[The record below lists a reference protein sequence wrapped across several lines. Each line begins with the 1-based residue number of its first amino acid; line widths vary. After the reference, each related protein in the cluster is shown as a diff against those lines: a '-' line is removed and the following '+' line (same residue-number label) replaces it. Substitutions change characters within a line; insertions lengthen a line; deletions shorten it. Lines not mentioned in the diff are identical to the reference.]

1 MSKSDFPNLE
11 VNGRIFPSWI
21 LQNFKKYYLEEIKRE
36 AGADPCAVKEENI
49 ALRKY
54 QEFVSKFM
62 DYRSPYKSVMLYHG
76 LGSGKT
82 ITTINIYMSLY
93 NFSSLW
99 NVFILIKATLK
110 NTPWISD
117 LNKWLTQDEKT
128 KKDMKSNIKFIHYD
142 SPFADRDFIEAVRSV
157 DASKKSLF
165 IIDEAHNFINN
176 VYNNV
181 TGQTGRRASSIYDY
195 MVREKKDND
204 ETRIILISATPII
217 NNPFE
222 LALIFNLLRPGIF
235 PNSELKFEEKYVS
248 TGKIK
253 QLNPA
258 TKNMFQRRIL
268 GLASFYIGETPDLYA
283 KKRVLTKEVIMSDY
297 QTDIYNSFEFIEK
310 QMEIRRM
317 QNRSEEGSFMSYT
330 RQSSNFVFPVINDK
344 VNGEKRPRPNQ
355 FKLADIDAAKI
366 AEGKTEEFKES
377 LKDMETIKAVDL
389 YKKTLDDFIL
399 STDKYF
405 MQKNAEDIK
414 RKHTIQDDIKIFKE
428 KYKFKYRKF
437 MDEHKNKSSLLTA
450 LYDCS
455 CKMTAILF
463 YGLRSK
469 GPILVYS
476 QFVSAEGLQMFKIY
490 LKQLDYNS
498 YGEGDDYYQFLEY
511 HGGIDD
517 VKRKKTIEIFNQIEN
532 VDGKLVK
539 YILIAPAGSE
549 GISLRNIRQIHI
561 MEPFWNETRIMQLI
575 GRAIRQCYHKDL
587 PLEERTV
594 DVFRYK
600 SIKNSGESTVDEKI
614 EDLARRKQILID
626 SFLMTVKEAAI
637 DCKLFEN
644 HNMMSS
650 KYQCFQFNESSL
662 FDQQIGPAYNED
674 MYYDSKLNNGLNAMN
689 SEIKTVKVIKI
700 MGIKVLRTESSGEG
714 VNQKPE
720 NYWFNP
726 NTRIVYD
733 FDLDFPIGRV
743 KLDDDDLP
751 KKAMINDESYYII
764 EEIIDIPKTRIV

>member
-1 MSKSDFPNLE
+1 MSKTDFLNLE
-11 VNGRIFPSWI
+11 VNGRLFPSWI
-21 LQNFKKYYLEEIKRE
+21 LQNFKKYYLEEIKR
-36 AGADPCAVKEENI
+36 AIGSDPCAVAEEKQT
-49 ALRKY
+49 LRKY

-82 ITTINIYMSLY
+82 ATAIATYNALY

-99 NVFILIKATLK
+99 NVFILIKATLENK
-110 NTPWISD
+110 PWIED
-117 LNKWLTQDEKT
+117 LNRWLNQDEKI
-128 KKDMKSNIKFIHYD
+128 KKEMRSNVKFIHYD

-253 QLNPA
+253 QLNPSA
-258 TKNMFQRRIL
+258 KNMFQRRIL

-283 KKRVLTKEVIMSDY
+283 KKRLIQKEVVMSDY

-330 RQSSNFVFPVINDK
+330 RQSSNFVFPTINDK
-344 VNGEKRPRPNQ
+344 INGERRPRPNQ

-366 AEGKTEEFKES
+366 MEGKTDEFKES
-377 LKDMETIKAVDL
+377 IKDMETIKAADL
-389 YKKTLDDFIL
+389 YKRTLEDFIL
-399 STDKYF
+399 STDKFF
-405 MQKNAEDIK
+405 MKKNAEDIK
-414 RKHTIQDDIKIFKE
+414 NKHTIQDDIKIFKE
-428 KYKFKYRKF
+428 KYNFKYKKF
-437 MDEHKNKSSLLTA
+437 MDEHKNKSSLLQA

-490 LKQLDYNS
+490 LKQVEFNP
-498 YGEGDDYYQFLEY
+498 YGEGENYYQFLEY

-532 VDGKLVK
+532 LDGKLVK

-587 PLEERTV
+587 PMEERTV

-600 SIKNSGESTVDEKI
+600 SVKKNGEPTVDEKI
-614 EDLARRKQILID
+614 ADLANRKQILIE
-626 SFLMTVKEAAI
+626 SFLMTVKEAAV

-644 HNMMSS
+644 HNMMSG

-662 FDQQIGPAYNED
+662 FDPQVGPAYNED
-674 MYYDSKLNNGLNAMN
+674 VYYDSKLNNGLNSMN
-689 SEIKTVKVIKI
+689 SELKTVKVIKI
-700 MGIKVLRTESSGEG
+700 LGIKIFKTDSKDEG
-714 VNQKPE
+714 IKQKPE

-726 NTRIVYD
+726 STRIVYD
-733 FDLDFPIGRV
+733 FELEFPIGRV
-743 KLDDDDLP
+743 KLDDEGLP
-751 KKAMINDESYYII
+751 KKEIINDESYYII
-764 EEIIDIPKTRIV
+764 EELIDIPKTRIV

>member
-1 MSKSDFPNLE
+1 MSKTDFLNLE
-11 VNGRIFPSWI
+11 VNGRLFPSWVM
-21 LQNFKKYYLEEIKRE
+21 QNFKKYYLEPIQRE
-36 AGADPCAVKEENI
+36 LGTDPCAVKEGNERI
-49 ALRKY
+49 RSY

-62 DYRSPYKSVMLYHG
+62 DYRSPYKSIMLYHG

-82 ITTINIYMSLY
+82 VTTISVYNSLF

-99 NVFILIKATLK
+99 NVFVLIKATLENK
-110 NTPWISD
+110 PWIED
-117 LNKWLTQDEKT
+117 LEKWLNQDN
-128 KKDMKSNIKFIHYD
+128 KKEMRSNIKFIHYD
-142 SPFADRDFIEAVRSV
+142 SPFADRDFIEAIRSV

-181 TGQTGRRASSIYDY
+181 TSKNGRRASSIYDY
-195 MVREKKDND
+195 MIREKKDND
-204 ETRIILISATPII
+204 ETRIVLISATPII

-235 PNSELKFEEKYVS
+235 PNSEIKFEEKYIS

-253 QLNPA
+253 ILNPA

-268 GLASFYIGETPDLYA
+268 GLASFYVGETPDLYA
-283 KKRVLTKEVIMSDY
+283 KKRLLVKEVSMSDY
-297 QTDIYNSFEFIEK
+297 QTDIYNSFEFIER

-330 RQSSNFVFPVINDK
+330 RQSSNFVFPTINDK
-344 VNGEKRPRPNQ
+344 INGEKRPRPNQ
-355 FKLADIDAAKI
+355 FKLEDIDASKI
-366 AEGKTEEFKES
+366 AEGKTDEFKES
-377 LKDMETIKAVDL
+377 LKNVEFIKAVDL
-389 YKKTLDDFIL
+389 YKKTLADFIL

-405 MQKNAEDIK
+405 MQKNQDDIRK
-414 RKHTIQDDIKIFKE
+414 KHTIQDDMKIFKE
-428 KYKFKYRKF
+428 KYNFKYKKF
-437 MDEHKNKSSLLTA
+437 MAEHKDRSTLLQA
-450 LYDCS
+450 FYDSS

-476 QFVSAEGLQMFKIY
+476 NFVSAEGLEMFKIY
-490 LKQLDYNS
+490 LKQIGYNS
-498 YGEGDDYYQFLEY
+498 YGEGENYYQFMEY
-511 HGGIDD
+511 HGGIDED
-517 VKRKKTIEIFNQIEN
+517 KRKKSINIFNQAEN
-532 VDGKLVK
+532 VDGKIVK

-594 DVFRYK
+594 DVFRYRSVK
-600 SIKNSGESTVDEKI
+600 KNGEPTVDEKI
-614 EDLARRKQILID
+614 EDLAKRKQVLID
-626 SFLMTVKEAAI
+626 SFLKTVREAAV

-644 HNMMSS
+644 HNMMAE

-662 FDQQIGPAYNED
+662 FDAQVGPAYNED
-674 MYYDSKLNNGLNAMN
+674 VYYDAKLNNGLNSIN
-689 SEIKTVKVIKI
+689 GELKTVKVMKI
-700 MGIKVLRTESSGEG
+700 MGIKVIDG
-714 VNQKPE
+714 VKQQPE
-720 NYWFNP
+720 QYWYNSE
-726 NTRIVYD
+726 TRVVYD
-733 FDLDFPIGRV
+733 FELDFPVGRV
-743 KLDDDDLP
+743 KLDSEGLAT
-751 KKAMINDESYYII
+751 KEIINKVIYYII
-764 EEIIDIPKTRIV
+764 EEVIDIPKMRIV

>member
-1 MSKSDFPNLE
+1 MSKTDFLNLE
-11 VNGRIFPSWI
+11 VNGRLFPSWI
-21 LQNFKKYYLEEIKRE
+21 LQNFKKYHLEEIKRV
-36 AGADPCAVKEENI
+36 AGSDPCAVADERI

-54 QEFVSKFM
+54 QEFVGKFM
-62 DYRSPYKSVMLYHG
+62 DYRSPYKTVILYHG

-82 ITTINIYMSLY
+82 ITAINVYMSLF

-99 NVFILIKATLK
+99 NVFVLIKATLENK
-110 NTPWISD
+110 PWIED
-117 LNKWLTQDEKT
+117 LERWLDKDNKKE
-128 KKDMKSNIKFIHYD
+128 MRANIKFIHYD
-142 SPFADRDFIEAVRSV
+142 SPFADRDFIESVRSV
-157 DASKKSLF
+157 DASKKSLY

-181 TGQTGRRASSIYDY
+181 TSQTGRRASSIYDY

-235 PNSELKFEEKYVS
+235 PNSELKFEEKYIS

-258 TKNMFQRRIL
+258 AKNMFQRRIL

-283 KKRVLTKEVIMSDY
+283 KKRLLIKEVQMSKY

-317 QNRSEEGSFMSYT
+317 KNRSEEGSFMSYT
-330 RQSSNFVFPVINDK
+330 RQSSNFVFPTVNDK

-366 AEGKTEEFKES
+366 AEGKTDEFKES
-377 LKDMETIKAVDL
+377 IKDMETIKAVEL
-389 YKKTLDDFIL
+389 YKRTLEDFIL

-414 RKHTIQDDIKIFKE
+414 NKHTIHDDIKIFKE
-428 KYKFKYRKF
+428 KYNFKYKKF
-437 MDEHKNKSSLLTA
+437 MDEHKKKSNLLQS

-463 YGLRSK
+463 YGIRSK

-490 LKQLDYNS
+490 LKQVDYDP
-498 YGEGDDYYQFLEY
+498 YGEGENYKQFLEY

-517 VKRKKTIEIFNQIEN
+517 KKRKKTIEIFNQPEN

-575 GRAIRQCYHKDL
+575 GRAIRQCYHRDL
-587 PLEERTV
+587 PMEERTV
-594 DVFRYK
+594 DIFRYK
-600 SIKNSGESTVDEKI
+600 SVKNNGESTVDEKI
-614 EDLARRKQILID
+614 EDLAKRKQILID
-626 SFLMTVKEAAI
+626 SFLKTVREAAV

-644 HNMMSS
+644 HNMMAE

-662 FDQQIGPAYNED
+662 FDPQVGPAYNED
-674 MYYDSKLNNGLNAMN
+674 VYYDSKLNNGLNAMN

-700 MGIKVLRTESSGEG
+700 MGIKVIEG

-726 NTRIVYD
+726 STRVVYD

-743 KLDDDDLP
+743 RLDEEGLP
-751 KKAMINDESYYII
+751 KKEMINEVGYYMIDEV
-764 EEIIDIPKTRIV
+764 IDIPKARIV

>member
-1 MSKSDFPNLE
+1 MSKTDFLNLE
-11 VNGRIFPSWI
+11 VNGRLFPSWV
-21 LQNFKKYYLEEIKRE
+21 LQNFKKYYLEEIKR
-36 AGADPCAVKEENI
+36 AVGSDPCAVAEEKQT
-49 ALRKY
+49 LRKY

-82 ITTINIYMSLY
+82 ATTIATYNALY

-99 NVFILIKATLK
+99 NVFILIKATLENK
-110 NTPWISD
+110 PWIED
-117 LNKWLTQDEKT
+117 LNRWLNQDEKI
-128 KKDMKSNIKFIHYD
+128 KKEMRTNVKFIHYD

-258 TKNMFQRRIL
+258 SKNMFQRRIL

-283 KKRVLTKEVIMSDY
+283 KKRLIQKEVVMSNY

-330 RQSSNFVFPVINDK
+330 RQSSNFVFPTINDK

-366 AEGKTEEFKES
+366 MEGKTDEFKES

-389 YKKTLDDFIL
+389 YKRTLEDFIL

-414 RKHTIQDDIKIFKE
+414 KKHTIQDDIKIFKE
-428 KYKFKYRKF
+428 KYNFKYKKF
-437 MDEHKNKSSLLTA
+437 MDEHKNKSTLLQA
-450 LYDCS
+450 LYNCS

-490 LKQLDYNS
+490 LKQVEFNP
-498 YGEGDDYYQFLEY
+498 YGEGENYYQFLEY

-517 VKRKKTIEIFNQIEN
+517 KKRKKTIEIFNQIEN
-532 VDGKLVK
+532 LDGKLVK

-587 PLEERTV
+587 PMEERIV

-600 SIKNSGESTVDEKI
+600 SVKNNGEPTVDEKI
-614 EDLARRKQILID
+614 EDLSRRKQILID
-626 SFLMTVKEAAI
+626 SFLMTVKEAAV

-650 KYQCFQFNESSL
+650 KYQCFQFNESAL
-662 FDQQIGPAYNED
+662 FDPQVGPAYNED
-674 MYYDSKLNNGLNAMN
+674 VYYDSKLNNGLNAMN

-700 MGIKVLRTESSGEG
+700 LGIKVIDG

-726 NTRIVYD
+726 STRVVYD
-733 FDLDFPIGRV
+733 FELDFPIGRV
-743 KLDDDDLP
+743 KIDEEGLP
-751 KKAMINDESYYII
+751 KKEMINEESYYMI
-764 EEIIDIPKTRIV
+764 EEVIDIPKTRIV

>member
-1 MSKSDFPNLE
+1 MGS
-11 VNGRIFPSWI
+11 
-21 LQNFKKYYLEEIKRE
+21 
-36 AGADPCAVKEENI
+36 DPCAIKEELQT
-49 ALRKY
+49 LRKY
-54 QEFVSKFM
+54 QEFVGKFM
-62 DYRSPYKSVMLYHG
+62 DYRSPYKSLMLYHG

-82 ITTINIYMSLY
+82 ITAINVYMSLF

-99 NVFILIKATLK
+99 NVFVLIKATLENK
-110 NTPWISD
+110 PWIED
-117 LNKWLTQDEKT
+117 LNRWLKDDN
-128 KKDMKSNIKFIHYD
+128 KKEMMANIKFIHYD

-195 MVREKKDND
+195 MVKEKKDND

-235 PNSELKFEEKYVS
+235 PNSEIKFEEKYIS

-283 KKRVLTKEVIMSDY
+283 KKRLLIKEVPMSEY

-330 RQSSNFVFPVINDK
+330 RQSSNFVFPTINDK
-344 VNGEKRPRPNQ
+344 INGEKRPRPNQ
-355 FKLADIDAAKI
+355 FRLADIDAAKI

-377 LKDMETIKAVDL
+377 LKDVETIKAVDL
-389 YKKTLDDFIL
+389 YKRTLADFIL

-405 MQKNAEDIK
+405 MHKNAEDIK
-414 RKHTIQDDIKIFKE
+414 KKHTIHDDIKIFKE
-428 KYKFKYRKF
+428 KYNFKYKKF
-437 MDEHKNKSSLLTA
+437 MDEHKTRSSLLQA
-450 LYDCS
+450 LFDCS

-476 QFVSAEGLQMFKIY
+476 QFVSAEGLEMFKIY
-490 LKQLDYNS
+490 LKQVEFNP
-498 YGEGDDYYQFLEY
+498 YGEGEDYFQFLEY

-517 VKRKKTIEIFNQIEN
+517 KKRKKTIEIFNQAEN

-587 PLEERTV
+587 PVEERTV
-594 DVFRYK
+594 DIFRYRSVK
-600 SIKNSGESTVDEKI
+600 KNGDPTVDEKI

-626 SFLMTVKEAAI
+626 SFLKTVREAAV

-644 HNMMSS
+644 HNMMAE
-650 KYQCFQFNESSL
+650 KYQCFQFNESSM
-662 FDQQIGPAYNED
+662 FDQQVGPAYNED
-674 MYYDSKLNNGLNAMN
+674 VYYDSKLNNGLNAMN
-689 SEIKTVKVIKI
+689 TELKTVKVIKI
-700 MGIKVLRTESSGEG
+700 MGMKVVKIDGSGEG
-714 VNQKPE
+714 VRQQPE
-720 NYWFNP
+720 NYWYNSA
-726 NTRIVYD
+726 TRVVYD
-733 FDLDFPIGRV
+733 FELDYPIGRV
-743 KLDDDDLP
+743 KLDNEGIAT
-751 KKAMINDESYYII
+751 KVIENDVTYYII
-764 EEIIDIPKTRIV
+764 EELVDIPKTRIV

>member
-1 MSKSDFPNLE
+1 MSKTDFLNLE
-11 VNGRIFPSWI
+11 VNGRLFPSWI
-21 LQNFKKYYLEEIKRE
+21 LQNFKKFHLEPIQRE
-36 AGADPCAVKEENI
+36 LGSDPCAIKEGNERI
-49 ALRKY
+49 RSY

-62 DYRSPYKSVMLYHG
+62 DYRSPYKSIMLYHG

-82 ITTINIYMSLY
+82 VTTIAVYNSLF

-99 NVFILIKATLK
+99 NVFVLIKATLENK
-110 NTPWISD
+110 PWIED
-117 LNKWLTQDEKT
+117 LEKWLNQDN
-128 KKDMKSNIKFIHYD
+128 KKEMRSNIKFIHYD
-142 SPFADRDFIEAVRSV
+142 SPFADRDFIEAIRSV

-181 TGQTGRRASSIYDY
+181 TSKNGRRASSIYDY

-204 ETRIILISATPII
+204 ETRIVLISATPII

-235 PNSELKFEEKYVS
+235 PNSEIKFEEKYIS

-253 QLNPA
+253 ILNPA

-268 GLASFYIGETPDLYA
+268 GLASFYVGETPDLYA
-283 KKRVLTKEVIMSDY
+283 KKRLLVKEVAMSDY
-297 QTDIYNSFEFIEK
+297 QTDIYNSFEFIER

-330 RQSSNFVFPVINDK
+330 RQSSNFVFPTINDK
-344 VNGEKRPRPNQ
+344 INGEKRPRPNQ
-355 FKLADIDAAKI
+355 FKLEDIDASKI

-377 LKDMETIKAVDL
+377 LKNVEFIKAVDL
-389 YKKTLDDFIL
+389 YKKTLADFIL

-405 MQKNAEDIK
+405 MQKNQEDIK
-414 RKHTIQDDIKIFKE
+414 KKHTIQDDMKIFKE
-428 KYKFKYRKF
+428 KYNFKYKKF
-437 MDEHKNKSSLLTA
+437 MAEHKDRSTLLQA
-450 LYDCS
+450 LYDSS

-476 QFVSAEGLQMFKIY
+476 NFVSAEGLEMFKIY
-490 LKQLDYNS
+490 LKQIGYNS
-498 YGEGDDYYQFLEY
+498 YGEGENYYQFLEY
-511 HGGIDD
+511 HGGIDED
-517 VKRKKTIEIFNQIEN
+517 KRKKSINIFNQVEN
-532 VDGKLVK
+532 VDGKIVK

-575 GRAIRQCYHKDL
+575 GRAIRQCYHRDL

-594 DVFRYK
+594 DVFRYRSVK
-600 SIKNSGESTVDEKI
+600 KNGEPTVDEKI
-614 EDLARRKQILID
+614 EDLAKRKQVLID
-626 SFLMTVKEAAI
+626 SFLKTVREAAV

-644 HNMMSS
+644 HNMMAE

-662 FDQQIGPAYNED
+662 FDAQVGPAYNED
-674 MYYDSKLNNGLNAMN
+674 VYYDAKLNNGLNSIN
-689 SEIKTVKVIKI
+689 GELKTVKVMKI
-700 MGIKVLRTESSGEG
+700 MGIKVIDG
-714 VNQKPE
+714 VKQPPE
-720 NYWFNP
+720 QYWYNSE
-726 NTRIVYD
+726 TRVVYD
-733 FDLDFPIGRV
+733 FELDFPVGRV
-743 KLDDDDLP
+743 KLDSEGLAT
-751 KKAMINDESYYII
+751 KEIINKVTYYII
-764 EEIIDIPKTRIV
+764 EEVIDIPKMRIV

>member
-11 VNGRIFPSWI
+11 INGRIFPSWI
-21 LQNFKKYYLEEIKRE
+21 LQNFKKYYLEEIKRNE
-36 AGADPCAVKEENI
+36 GEDPCSGGDGKI
-49 ALRKY
+49 YLRKY

-62 DYRSPYKSVMLYHG
+62 DYRSPYKTIMLYHG

-82 ITTINIYMSLY
+82 ISSISVVQSLF

-99 NVFILIKATLK
+99 NIFVLIKATLENK
-110 NTPWISD
+110 PWIED
-117 LNKWLTQDEKT
+117 LERWLNEST
-128 KKDMKSNIKFIHYD
+128 KKEIRANIKFIHYD

-157 DASKKSLF
+157 DASRKSLY

-181 TGQTGRRASSIYDY
+181 TSKTGRRASSIYDY
-195 MVREKKDND
+195 MVKDKKEND

-235 PNSELKFEEKYVS
+235 PNSEIKFEEKYIS

-253 QLNPA
+253 ILNPA

-268 GLASFYIGETPDLYA
+268 GLASFYVGETPDLYA
-283 KKRVLTKEVIMSDY
+283 TKKIYQKEVKMSDY
-297 QTDIYNSFEFIEK
+297 QTDIYNSFEFIER

-330 RQSSNFVFPVINDK
+330 RQSSDFVFPTINDK
-344 VNGEKRPRPNQ
+344 INGEKRPRPNQ
-355 FKLADIDAAKI
+355 FKLKDIDVDKLH
-366 AEGKTEEFKES
+366 EGKTEEFKES
-377 LKDMETIKAVDL
+377 LKDEEMITGVEL
-389 YKKTLDDFIL
+389 YKKTLADFIL

-405 MQKNAEDIK
+405 MKKNAEDIK
-414 RKHTIQDDIKIFKE
+414 NKHTIHDDMKIFKDE
-428 KYKFKYRKF
+428 YKFKYKKF
-437 MDEHKNKSSLLTA
+437 IDEHKKKSSLLQA

-469 GPILVYS
+469 GPILVFS
-476 QFVSAEGLQMFKIY
+476 NFVSAEGLEIFKIY
-490 LKQLDYNS
+490 LKQVGFNP
-498 YGEGDDYYQFLEY
+498 YGEGEDYQQYLEY

-517 VKRKKTIEIFNQIEN
+517 KKRKKSIEVFNQIDN
-532 VDGKLVK
+532 VYGKLVK
-539 YILIAPAGSE
+539 YMLIAPAGSE

-561 MEPFWNETRIMQLI
+561 MEPYWNETRIIQLI

-587 PLEERTV
+587 PPEERHV
-594 DVFRYK
+594 DIFRYRA
-600 SIKNSGESTVDEKI
+600 IKNNGEPTVDEKI
-614 EDLARRKQILID
+614 ADLANRKQILIE
-626 SFLMTVKEAAI
+626 SFLKTVKEAAV

-644 HNMMSS
+644 HNMMTG

-662 FDQQIGPAYNED
+662 FDPQVGPAYNED
-674 MYYDSKLNNGLNAMN
+674 VYYDSKLNNGLNSLN
-689 SEIKTVKVIKI
+689 SELKQIKVIKI
-700 MGIKVLRTESSGEG
+700 MGIKIIKTDSSGEG
-714 VNQKPE
+714 ERQKPE
-720 NYWFNP
+720 QYWYNP
-726 NTRIVYD
+726 DTRIVYD
-733 FDLDFPIGRV
+733 YDLDFPVGRV
-743 KLDDDDLP
+743 KLDNEGIASREVVDKVTYYL
-751 KKAMINDESYYII
+751 IDEL
-764 EEIIDIPKTRIV
+764 IDIPRTRIV

>member
-1 MSKSDFPNLE
+1 MSKTDFLNLE
-11 VNGRIFPSWI
+11 VNGRLFPSWVM
-21 LQNFKKYYLEEIKRE
+21 QNFKKYYLEPIQRE
-36 AGADPCAVKEENI
+36 LGTDPCAIKEGNERI
-49 ALRKY
+49 RSY

-62 DYRSPYKSVMLYHG
+62 DYRSPYKSIMLYHG

-82 ITTINIYMSLY
+82 VTTISIYNSLF

-99 NVFILIKATLK
+99 NVFVLIKATLENK
-110 NTPWISD
+110 PWIED
-117 LNKWLTQDEKT
+117 LEKWLNQDN
-128 KKDMKSNIKFIHYD
+128 KKEMRSNIKFIHYD
-142 SPFADRDFIEAVRSV
+142 SPFADRDFIEAIRSV

-181 TGQTGRRASSIYDY
+181 TSKNGRRASSIYDY

-204 ETRIILISATPII
+204 ETRIVLISATPII

-235 PNSELKFEEKYVS
+235 PNSEIKFEEKYIS

-253 QLNPA
+253 ILNPA

-268 GLASFYIGETPDLYA
+268 GLASFYVGETPDLYA
-283 KKRVLTKEVIMSDY
+283 KKRLLIKEVSMSDY
-297 QTDIYNSFEFIEK
+297 QTDIYNSFEFIER

-330 RQSSNFVFPVINDK
+330 RQSSNFVFPTINDK
-344 VNGEKRPRPNQ
+344 INGEKRPRPNQ
-355 FKLADIDAAKI
+355 FKLADIDASKI
-366 AEGKTEEFKES
+366 AEGKTDEFKES
-377 LKDMETIKAVDL
+377 IKDMETIKAVDL
-389 YKKTLDDFIL
+389 YKKTLADFIL
-399 STDKYF
+399 STNKYF
-405 MQKNAEDIK
+405 MQKNQDDITK
-414 RKHTIQDDIKIFKE
+414 KHTIQDDMKIFKE
-428 KYKFKYRKF
+428 KYNFKYKKF
-437 MDEHKNKSSLLTA
+437 MTEHKNKSTLLQA
-450 LYDCS
+450 LYDSS

-476 QFVSAEGLQMFKIY
+476 NFVSAEGLEMFKIY
-490 LKQLDYNS
+490 LKQIGYNS
-498 YGEGDDYYQFLEY
+498 YGEGENYYQFLEY

-517 VKRKKTIEIFNQIEN
+517 DKRKKSINIFNQVEN

-594 DVFRYK
+594 DVFRYRSVK
-600 SIKNSGESTVDEKI
+600 KNGEPTVDEKI
-614 EDLARRKQILID
+614 EDLAKRKQVLID
-626 SFLMTVKEAAI
+626 SFLKTVREAAV

-644 HNMMSS
+644 HNMMAE

-662 FDQQIGPAYNED
+662 FDAQVGPAYNED
-674 MYYDSKLNNGLNAMN
+674 VYYDAKLNNGLNSIN
-689 SEIKTVKVIKI
+689 GELKTVKVMKI
-700 MGIKVLRTESSGEG
+700 MGIKIVDG
-714 VNQKPE
+714 VKQQPE
-720 NYWFNP
+720 QYWYNSE
-726 NTRIVYD
+726 TRVVYD
-733 FDLDFPIGRV
+733 FELDFPVGRV
-743 KLDDDDLP
+743 KLDSDGLAS
-751 KKAMINDESYYII
+751 KEIVNKVTYYII
-764 EEIIDIPKTRIV
+764 EEVIDIPKMRIV

>member
-1 MSKSDFPNLE
+1 
-11 VNGRIFPSWI
+11 
-21 LQNFKKYYLEEIKRE
+21 
-36 AGADPCAVKEENI
+36 
-49 ALRKY
+49 
-54 QEFVSKFM
+54 
-62 DYRSPYKSVMLYHG
+62 MLYHG

-82 ITTINIYMSLY
+82 ATSIATYNALY

-99 NVFILIKATLK
+99 NVFILIKATLENK
-110 NTPWISD
+110 PWIED
-117 LNKWLTQDEKT
+117 LNRWLNQDEKIT
-128 KKDMKSNIKFIHYD
+128 KEMKSNIKFIHYD

-157 DASKKSLF
+157 DASKKSLY

-235 PNSELKFEEKYVS
+235 PNSEIKFEEKYIS

-283 KKRVLTKEVIMSDY
+283 KKRLLIKELPMSEY

-330 RQSSNFVFPVINDK
+330 RQSSNFVFPTINDK
-344 VNGEKRPRPNQ
+344 INGERRPRPNQ

-377 LKDMETIKAVDL
+377 LKDVESIKAVDL
-389 YKKTLDDFIL
+389 YKKTLADFIL

-405 MQKNAEDIK
+405 MKKNAEDIK
-414 RKHTIQDDIKIFKE
+414 KKHTIHDDIKIFKE
-428 KYKFKYRKF
+428 KYNYKYKKF
-437 MDEHKNKSSLLTA
+437 MEEYKDKSSLLQA
-450 LYDCS
+450 LFDCS
-455 CKMTAILF
+455 CKMTAIVF

-476 QFVSAEGLQMFKIY
+476 QFVSAEGLEMFKIY
-490 LKQLDYNS
+490 LKQIDYNP
-498 YGEGDDYYQFLEY
+498 YGEGEDYYQFMEY

-517 VKRKKTIEIFNQIEN
+517 KKRKKTIEIFNQIEN

-587 PLEERTV
+587 PMEERTV
-594 DVFRYK
+594 DVFRYRSVK
-600 SIKNSGESTVDEKI
+600 KNGEPTVDEKI
-614 EDLARRKQILID
+614 EDLARRKQILIE
-626 SFLMTVKEAAI
+626 SFLKTVREASV

-644 HNMMSS
+644 HNMMAE
-650 KYQCFQFNESSL
+650 KYQCFQFNESSM
-662 FDQQIGPAYNED
+662 FDAQVGPAYNED
-674 MYYDSKLNNGLNAMN
+674 IYYDSKLNNGLNAMN
-689 SEIKTVKVIKI
+689 TDLKTVKVIKI
-700 MGIKVLRTESSGEG
+700 MGMKVVEG
-714 VNQKPE
+714 VRQQPE
-720 NYWFNP
+720 NYWYNP
-726 NTRIVYD
+726 ETRVVYD
-733 FDLDFPIGRV
+733 FDLDYPIGKV
-743 KLDDDDLP
+743 KLDNEGLVT
-751 KKAMINDESYYII
+751 KVIENDVTYYLI
-764 EEIIDIPKTRIV
+764 EEVIDIPKVRIT

>member
-1 MSKSDFPNLE
+1 MSKTDFLNLE
-11 VNGRIFPSWI
+11 VNGRLFPSWV

-36 AGADPCAVKEENI
+36 AGSDPCAVKEEFQT
-49 ALRKY
+49 LRKY
-54 QEFVSKFM
+54 QEFVGKFM
-62 DYRSPYKSVMLYHG
+62 DYRSPYKSIILYHG

-82 ITTINIYMSLY
+82 LSAINIFSSLY

-99 NVFILIKATLK
+99 NVFILIKATLENK
-110 NTPWISD
+110 PWIED
-117 LNKWLTQDEKT
+117 LNRWLNQDEKI
-128 KKDMKSNIKFIHYD
+128 KKDMKSTIKFIHYD

-195 MVREKKDND
+195 MVKEKKEND

-235 PNSELKFEEKYVS
+235 PNSELKFEEKYIS

-258 TKNMFQRRIL
+258 AKNMFQRRIL
-268 GLASFYIGETPDLYA
+268 GLASYYVGETPDLYA
-283 KKRVLTKEVIMSDY
+283 KKRLLNKEVQMSKY

-330 RQSSNFVFPVINDK
+330 RQSSNFVFPTINDK

-355 FKLADIDAAKI
+355 FKLEDIDAAKI

-377 LKDMETIKAVDL
+377 MKGVEYIKAVDL
-389 YKKTLDDFIL
+389 YKRTLEDFIL

-414 RKHTIQDDIKIFKE
+414 NKHTIHDDIKIFKE
-428 KYKFKYRKF
+428 KYNFKYKKF
-437 MDEHKNKSSLLTA
+437 MDEHKKKSSLLEA
-450 LYDCS
+450 LYNCS
-455 CKMTAILF
+455 CKMTSIIF
-463 YGLRSK
+463 YGMRSK

-490 LKQLDYNS
+490 LKQIDYNPF
-498 YGEGDDYYQFLEY
+498 GEGDDYYQFLEY

-517 VKRKKTIEIFNQIEN
+517 KKRKKTIEIFNQIEN

-587 PLEERTV
+587 PMEERTV

-600 SIKNSGESTVDEKI
+600 SVKYNGDPTVDEKI
-614 EDLARRKQILID
+614 EDLAKRKQILID
-626 SFLMTVKEAAI
+626 SFLMTVKEAAV

-644 HNMMSS
+644 HNTMSGN
-650 KYQCFQFNESSL
+650 YQCFQFNESSL
-662 FDQQIGPAYNED
+662 FDPQVGPAYNED
-674 MYYDSKLNNGLNAMN
+674 VYYDSKLNNGLNAMN
-689 SEIKTVKVIKI
+689 SEIKTVKVLKI
-700 MGIKVLRTESSGEG
+700 MGIKVVDG

-726 NTRIVYD
+726 STRVVYD
-733 FDLDFPIGRV
+733 FDLDFPIGKV
-743 KLDDDDLP
+743 KLDDENLP
-751 KKAMINDESYYII
+751 KKETINDVSYYMI
-764 EEIIDIPKTRIV
+764 EEIIDIPRTRIV